1 MFGGYSHRQK
11 RKKCGFS
18 SSTTKRKKHKAN
30 EKRRFNQK
38 AREINLFSPCDS
50 ALTVLT
56 SDAINLSK
64 FIEASEQ
71 RLQSRY
77 FSDTPR
83 IYIYLK

>member
-1 MFGGYSHRQK
+1 MFGGYSHGKK

-18 SSTTKRKKHKAN
+18 GSTTKRKKHKAN

-38 AREINLFSPCDS
+38 AREMNFSSCDS

-56 SDAINLSK
+56 FDAINLSK

-71 RLQSRY
+71 RLHSRY

-83 IYIYLK
+83 I